1 MSTQSDNEKLDE
13 LIFRTINTEKPQ
25 FDAEIWKAKYPDEY
39 QTLISRKDK
48 PVSSRKPD
56 IWKAIFEKPAA
67 QVAIAAAA
75 ILVVGLLLGRG
86 RQNPVE
92 PAGKSPPIV
101 QSPAKI
107 ISMASMRMAYRQGGM
122 DALDKQ
128 FGDTLDVLGSLS
140 SSVSVQELLEG
151 SNMF

>member
-1 MSTQSDNEKLDE
+1 MDKQKDNDRLDKLI
-13 LIFRTINTEKPQ
+13 LHIINTEKPQ

-39 QTLISRKDK
+39 QALISRRDK
-48 PVSSRKPD
+48 PSSFRRPN
-56 IWKAIFEKPAA
+56 IWKVIFDKPAA
-67 QVAIAAAA
+67 QVATAAAA
-75 ILVVGLLLGRG
+75 ILVVGLLLSRG
-86 RQNPVE
+86 RQTPSEPV
-92 PAGKSPPIV
+92 ARPPLIA

-107 ISMASMRMAYRQGGM
+107 VTMASMRMAYRQGGM

-128 FGDTLDVLGSLS
+128 FGDTLDVLGPRS